1 MHDILVLLSFLY
13 LWQTLQKILI
23 ILTYLDS
30 IENILL
36 LFCHFFHIC
45 QKKIN
50 QCALI
55 KLLHF
60 NIKLINMI

>member
-36 LFCHFFHIC
+36 LFCHFFSYLPEEN
-45 QKKIN
+45 KSVYSNKT
-50 QCALI
+50 
-55 KLLHF
+55 F
-60 NIKLINMI
+60 TF